1 VTTGDP
7 WKNKYQAVVT
17 LVFLGG
23 KYPAVVTFVVLVLV
37 EHPAIVT

>member
-1 VTTGDP
+1 MTTGDP
-7 WKNKYQAVVT
+7 CKNKYQAIVT

-37 EHPAIVT
+37 EHPDIAT